1 MSGTQPWQC
10 TEGQGK
16 AANNIILS
24 IQNFEDKSID
34 RFFKKSKKWEILF
47 GLT

>member
-16 AANNIILS
+16 AADNIILS
-24 IQNFEDKSID
+24 IQNFEDKSIA
-34 RFFKKSKKWEILF
+34 RL
-47 GLT
+47 